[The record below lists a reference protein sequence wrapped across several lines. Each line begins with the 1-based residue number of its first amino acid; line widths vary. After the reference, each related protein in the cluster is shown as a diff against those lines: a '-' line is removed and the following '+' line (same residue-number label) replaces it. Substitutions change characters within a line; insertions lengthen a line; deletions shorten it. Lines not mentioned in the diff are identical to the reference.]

1 MSAVTV
7 RGISLRPAAVLR
19 RGGGGDSRP
28 PLRPGTPAAAAVLP
42 APAARPRSLSAGYY
56 RARQF
61 ALTHALVTDAVL
73 ALVLAG
79 VCTPWLVTTRPSPLS
94 WVLQAG
100 LLIPLAWRRRYPAG
114 VFIVVC
120 AVALAQW
127 LVGIRLVADLA
138 LLVALSTLAT
148 YRPRRVALA
157 AAGVLEVGAVLAS
170 VAWRLAGSWLSSLVF
185 LSGMVAAALLL
196 GISVRARSALVAT
209 LTERAGRLERERDQQ
224 AQIAAAA
231 ERTRIARE
239 MHDIVA
245 HSLSVVISLADG
257 AALSNGDGDDEATE
271 AMQQVSTVGREAL
284 AEMRRL
290 LGVLRDDTD
299 AAELAP
305 QPGLARLEDLLDQVR
320 AVGLPVRVAI
330 SGEPRPI
337 SPIEDAT
344 AYRIVQESLTNTL
357 KHADR
362 PTEVSVTIVWT
373 PDALSLEVR
382 DDGVSGRRFVRAPG
396 HGLLGMSERAA
407 LFDGSV
413 SAGPIAGR
421 GWRVNASL
429 PLVSA
434 S

>member
-1 MSAVTV
+1 MSDAA
-7 RGISLRPAAVLR
+7 REPASVARLLPI
-19 RGGGGDSRP
+19 DQLWP
-28 PLRPGTPAAAAVLP
+28 PLRSVAGFAVR
-42 APAARPRSLSAGYY
+42 RPILSDAICVAMLGV
-56 RARQF
+56 
-61 ALTHALVTDAVL
+61 LTAMPLVVGQENRWWVWLLDI
-73 ALVLAG
+73 ALVL
-79 VCTPWLVTTRPSPLS
+79 PLVARRHRP
-94 WVLQAG
+94 V
-100 LLIPLAWRRRYPAG
+100 G
-114 VFIVVC
+114 VFG
-120 AVALAQW
+120 ALSVLAFAQW
-127 LVGIRLVADLA
+127 LADVPLAADASLLVVLYTVAARRRPRDA
-138 LLVALSTLAT
+138 LL
-148 YRPRRVALA
+148 
-157 AAGVLEVGAVLAS
+157 AAGVLEFGVVLAS
-170 VAWRLAGSWLSSLVF
+170 FRFAPASDGLAGSLVF
-185 LSGMVAAALLL
+185 LSGLVVAALFTGIAL
-196 GISVRARSALVAT
+196 RSHTAYLASIVDRT
-209 LTERAGRLERERDQQ
+209 QQLEHERDQQ
-224 AQIAAAA
+224 ARLAATA

-362 PTEVSVTIVWT
+362 PTEVSVSIVWT
-373 PDALSLEVR
+373 ADALSLEVR

-407 LFDGSV
+407 LFDGRV

-429 PLVSA
+429 PLVGA